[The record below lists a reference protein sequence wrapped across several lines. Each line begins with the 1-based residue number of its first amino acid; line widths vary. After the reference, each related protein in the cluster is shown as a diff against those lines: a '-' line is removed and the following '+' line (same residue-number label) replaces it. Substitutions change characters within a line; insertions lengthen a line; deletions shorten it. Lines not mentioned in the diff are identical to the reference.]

1 MTAITIRTGKKAD
14 LPRVLELVRELAAF
28 ERASHE
34 VTNTVHDMEQDGFG
48 PHPVFGFFVAERDND
63 IVGLSLFYYRYS
75 TWKGKRIYLEDI
87 IVTERERGKGIGKL
101 LFERTMRK
109 TLEDGCSGM
118 TWQALDWNEPALT
131 FYRKYNSKLD
141 GEWITCTLEAEQIRQ
156 FIDGAQK

>member
-1 MTAITIRTGKKAD
+1 MTEITIRTGKKAD

-34 VTNTVHDMEQDGFG
+34 VTNTVYDMEQDGFG
-48 PHPVFGFFVAERDND
+48 PHPVFGFFVAERDDD

-118 TWQALDWNEPALT
+118 TWQALDWNEPALE

-141 GEWITCTLEAEQIRQ
+141 GEWITCTLETEQIRQ
-156 FIDGAQK
+156 FINGTQK